1 MLGTYNIGFEEKEG
15 VYGSIYDLSIDEDV
29 PIRYYPSFESNI
41 EECIDM
47 DRFKIEKIK
56 F

>member
-1 MLGTYNIGFEEKEG
+1 MLGTYNIGFGEKEG
-15 VYGSIYDLSIDEDV
+15 VYGSIYDLLIDEDV
-29 PIRYYPSFESNI
+29 PIRYYPSFETNI

-47 DRFKIEKIK
+47 NKCKIEKIK